1 MLADVIDNSEVSL
14 AKASRPQHIT
24 GQLRPACWRLRKLG
38 VLVSVTVL
46 SLVVASCGSE
56 EEAGVRSTP
65 VEAWTYDM
73 SFEENLRDWTTAYGA
88 EIGVVYL
95 KGSDQ
100 VNRIDGVDLISGES
114 TWIRDVPSD
123 FDLHSVSDEV
133 VVMVSN
139 RPVLAEGRSGQH
151 VLFLEIES
159 GETLY
164 EGSLAGEMPQWHGVS
179 PPGIFTVVGEET
191 VRRVDSSGAVL
202 WEHTVAHPVR
212 HMSVQGESVI
222 LELGTGGRDEGEHV
236 LRLDTGEIQPWFSS
250 GDPTAEYRTA
260 GDVVVRRNP
269 EQGSVERLG
278 ESGEVLWTLHAGRV
292 FLKEGQDGEVQ
303 ILTTDDNSDNQT
315 VQRLEPDSGAVMWT
329 QQLGH
334 SAGLGPSV
342 GWITE
347 DVFTTGAE
355 VRSLAD
361 GHVLVETADR
371 VTYSDGHILYG
382 LDHTGALR
390 AYGADGA
397 LWRVSSRGGQWIEH
411 APRLITADDTRL
423 IGWGS

>member
-1 MLADVIDNSEVSL
+1 M

-260 GDVVVRRNP
+260 GD
-269 EQGSVERLG
+269 L
-278 ESGEVLWTLHAGRV
+278 
-292 FLKEGQDGEVQ
+292 
-303 ILTTDDNSDNQT
+303 
-315 VQRLEPDSGAVMWT
+315 
-329 QQLGH
+329 
-334 SAGLGPSV
+334 
-342 GWITE
+342 
-347 DVFTTGAE
+347 
-355 VRSLAD
+355 SLI
-361 GHVLVETADR
+361 
-371 VTYSDGHILYG
+371 HI
-382 LDHTGALR
+382 
-390 AYGADGA
+390 
-397 LWRVSSRGGQWIEH
+397 
-411 APRLITADDTRL
+411 
-423 IGWGS
+423 